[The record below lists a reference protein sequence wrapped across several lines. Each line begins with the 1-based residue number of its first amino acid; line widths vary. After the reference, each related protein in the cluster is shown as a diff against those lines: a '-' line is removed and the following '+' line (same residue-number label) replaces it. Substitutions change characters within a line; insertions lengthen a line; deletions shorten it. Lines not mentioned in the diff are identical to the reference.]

1 MSTKSISQASVKAI
15 AFIDSQVEDYQSLI
29 AGVMPG
35 TEAIVIDS
43 RADGVAQITQVLT
56 NRTKIDSIHIVSHGS
71 PGCLQL
77 GKTQLCSSNVETYRK
92 QLRQW
97 RHALNLYADILIYGC
112 NVAAE
117 TASDSTNS
125 ENSAAK
131 SASELDAFET
141 SIDSAH
147 LLERIAALTGAH
159 IAASTNLTGSATKGG
174 DWELEYTTGDISAS
188 LAFKPETLA
197 TYNNV

>member
-1 MSTKSISQASVKAI
+1 MSTKSIGQASVRAI

-29 AGVMPG
+29 TGIMPG
-35 TEAIVIDS
+35 TEAIIIDS

-77 GKTQLCSSNVETYRK
+77 GKTLLCGHNLETYHK
-92 QLRQW
+92 QLQQW

-117 TASDSTNS
+117 TTSD
-125 ENSAAK
+125 
-131 SASELDAFET
+131 
-141 SIDSAH
+141 SIDSEANFH
-147 LLERIAALTGAH
+147 QRIRL
-159 IAASTNLTGSATKGG
+159 
-174 DWELEYTTGDISAS
+174 
-188 LAFKPETLA
+188 F
-197 TYNNV
+197 